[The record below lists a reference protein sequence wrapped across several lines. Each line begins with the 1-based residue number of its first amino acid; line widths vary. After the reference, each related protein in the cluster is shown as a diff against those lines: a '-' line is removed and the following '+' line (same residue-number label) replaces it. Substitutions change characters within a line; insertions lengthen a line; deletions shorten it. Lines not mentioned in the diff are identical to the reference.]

1 MDLFSI
7 IMFVAVG
14 VISGHVANKTT
25 YGEMALPFALAL
37 GLAGSLTGGISS
49 LAAGMK
55 FYDLLG
61 PMVVSLS
68 CASLCLLIWRQ
79 LQD

>member
-14 VISGHVANKTT
+14 IICGHVANKTT
-25 YGEMALPFALAL
+25 YGKMALPFALAL
-37 GLAGSLTGGISS
+37 GLAGALTGGISS

-55 FYDLLG
+55 FYDLFG
-61 PMVVSLS
+61 PMIFALC
-68 CASLCLLIWRQ
+68 CATLCLLICRQ